1 MAFDAFKKLSGASSL
16 FNQSLSPIAV
26 DFGVGS
32 LKILQIVNGDPP
44 TLVAAATIETPLE
57 LRSNHA
63 KRLDFQLEAFPR
75 LVRNAGFRGKRAVCA
90 IPASHTFCRHMQVPR
105 TEGLSVGDQAAA
117 QLAQQLQCDPDALV
131 YRHAEVGPAATPGH
145 TEVVCLAAPRELVK
159 RLLTTMKESR
169 LEPVGMHS
177 EFSASLRA
185 FDYRN
190 RRSEDSDK
198 TTLYLDIGAGATKLI
213 LAHGPHM
220 VFARKIEI
228 GGAQLD
234 ELIEKQLK
242 VDCAESHR
250 VRLAMRSLVDGAHT
264 VQKADASGGT
274 VVEAGPQ
281 ADLSEPVET
290 LIDEV
295 RLSLRAR
302 EAAMPGRRLERAVFL
317 GGEARSKALCQ
328 HIAKA
333 LRVPAQ
339 LADPLARLARQ
350 GNEPL
355 TGIDLRE
362 PQPGWAV
369 ALGLCVSPTD
379 L

>member
-1 MAFDAFKKLSGASSL
+1 MAFDAFKKLSGAGSL
-16 FNQSLSPIAV
+16 FNQALSPIAV

-44 TLVAAATIETPLE
+44 ALVAAAAIETPLE
-57 LRSNHA
+57 LRSNQT
-63 KRLDFQLEAFPR
+63 KRLEFQLEAFPR
-75 LVRNAGFRGKRAVCA
+75 LVRNAGFKGKRAVCA
-90 IPASHTFCRHMQVPR
+90 IPASHTFCKHMQVPR
-105 TEGLSVGDQAAA
+105 TDGLSVGDQAAA

-145 TEVVCLAAPRELVK
+145 TEVICLAAPRELVK
-159 RLLTTMKESR
+159 RLLTAMKDSR

-177 EFSASLRA
+177 EFSATLRA

-190 RRSEDSDK
+190 RRNEDAEK

-228 GGAQLD
+228 GGSHLD
-234 ELIEKQLK
+234 ELIERQLK
-242 VDCAESHR
+242 VDCAEAHR
-250 VRLAMRSLVDGAHT
+250 VRMGMRGLV
-264 VQKADASGGT
+264 ASGSGAAAGASAT
-274 VVEAGPQ
+274 VTAVEAGPH
-281 ADLSEPVET
+281 ADLTEPLET

-302 EAAMPGRRLERAVFL
+302 EAAMPGRKLERSVFL
-317 GGEARSKALCQ
+317 GGESRGKALCQ

-350 GNEPL
+350 GSEPV